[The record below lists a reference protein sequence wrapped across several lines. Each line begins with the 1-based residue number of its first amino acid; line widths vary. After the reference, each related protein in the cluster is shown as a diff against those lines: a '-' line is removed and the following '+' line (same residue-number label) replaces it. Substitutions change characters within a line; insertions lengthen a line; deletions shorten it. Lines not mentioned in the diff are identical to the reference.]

1 MEHQGMH
8 ALADSMRRVF
18 ESSHR
23 GGYGEGR
30 YSHRSEDEE
39 IDCKMEDYFRR
50 LHEGKTPF
58 PPALCEIISTGIA
71 MYMETKGTHHTERQH
86 ECGDAELHA
95 RYKDVIEQL
104 RETKN
109 LNEKE
114 RMIKAHFSDL
124 TPDELAVLREKA
136 NAKSY
141 KELAREKFGA
151 SGSVER
157 WTEAMKNLK
166 YKLNH

>member
-18 ESSHR
+18 ESSQNR
-23 GGYGEGR
+23 GYGEQR
-30 YSHRSEDEE
+30 YTHVDEDREM
-39 IDCKMEDYFRR
+39 DSKMERYFRR
-50 LHEGKTPF
+50 LHEGKAPV
-58 PPALCEIISTGIA
+58 PEALCEVMSTGIA
-71 MYMETKGTHHTERQH
+71 MYMQSNGPHAEKRH
-86 ECGDAELHA
+86 ESDDAELHA
-95 RYKDVIEQL
+95 RYKEAIEQL

-109 LNEKE
+109 VNDKE
-114 RMIKAHFSDL
+114 RMIKQLFHDL

-141 KELAREKFGA
+141 KELAREKFGT

-166 YKLNH
+166 YKLNP